1 MNFMLSKLKF
11 ILSNHDRRYIYGL
24 LLLSLPVSL
33 IELIGISAIA
43 PFMAIASD
51 FTLIESKPYFAFI
64 YEIFRFQNP
73 RDFVIAFGVALL
85 VFYVFR
91 SLINLLYQHLL
102 ARFTF
107 GRYYLIVGR
116 LFRNYLRLNYEE
128 FITKNTSYL
137 TKTITTE
144 AHNFTI
150 LLAAALFMT
159 SEVFV
164 VLLIYGTLLF
174 VNFKITLG
182 LTLMLALFGF
192 LMARIITLK
201 IKKQGREKEA
211 HQKGF
216 FETLSSS
223 FGNYKIIKLQ
233 SDDSAIMQTF
243 SSSLWG
249 YSLAN
254 IKNQTFFHIPRLLL
268 EALGFCMMI
277 AVVLYLFIKDS
288 SNVTSY
294 LPLLSMYVLALYR
307 LLPSINR
314 ILDSY
319 NKIIFNFRSLE
330 IIYQDLNAK
339 IKDLGDEKID
349 FKEQIT
355 LEKLYFGYQNKPIL
369 KDINLSIKRGEK
381 VAFIGESGSGK
392 STLVDIIIGLLSPK
406 EGKILVD
413 STEINANNLKSWR
426 SKIGYIPQNVYL
438 FAGSVAENV
447 AFGRDFDEEKIIA
460 VLKSANIYDF
470 LMQKE
475 GLDTQVGDGGIALSG
490 GQKQRIAIAR
500 ALYGEPE
507 VLVLDEATS
516 ALDSQVEAKI
526 MEEIYKIATNKTL
539 LIIAHRLSTIANC
552 DSIYKMQDG
561 SLTSVNYKDIL

>member
-1 MNFMLSKLKF
+1 MLSKLKF
-11 ILSNHDRRYIYGL
+11 ILSNHDWRYIYGL
-24 LLLSLPVSL
+24 LLLSLLISL

-43 PFMAIASD
+43 PFMAVASD
-51 FTLIESKPYFAFI
+51 FTLIESKPYFSFP
-64 YEIFRFQNP
+64 YTLFGFQTA
-73 RDFVIAFGVALL
+73 RDFVITFGVALL
-85 VFYVFR
+85 AFYVFR

-116 LFRNYLRLNYEE
+116 LFRNYLGLNYEE
-128 FITKNTSYL
+128 FLTKNTSYL

-201 IKKQGREKEA
+201 IKHQGREKET
-211 HQKGF
+211 HQKSF
-216 FETLSSS
+216 FEILSSS

-233 SDDSAIMQTF
+233 SDDSAIMRTF

-268 EALGFCMMI
+268 EAIGFCMMI
-277 AVVLYLFIKDS
+277 AVALYLFIKDS
-288 SNVTSY
+288 NNITSY
-294 LPLLSMYVLALYR
+294 LPLLSIYVLALYR

-330 IIYQDLNAK
+330 IIYQDLNTK
-339 IKDLGDEKID
+339 IKNLGEKKVD
-349 FKEQIT
+349 FSEQIL
-355 LEKLYFGYQNKPIL
+355 LENIHFSYQNKPIL
-369 KDINLSIKRGEK
+369 QGVNLRIKKGEK

-392 STLVDIIIGLLSPK
+392 STLVDVIIGLLSPTK
-406 EGKILVD
+406 GKILVD
-413 STEINANNLKSWR
+413 GVEINTNTLKNWR
-426 SKIGYIPQNVYL
+426 TKIGYIPQNVYL
-438 FAGSVAENV
+438 FSGSVAENV
-447 AFGRDFDEEKIIA
+447 AFGRDFDEQKIIA
-460 VLKSANIYDF
+460 TLKSANIYDF
-470 LMQKE
+470 LISKE
-475 GLDTQVGDGGIALSG
+475 GIHTQVGDGGIALSG

-500 ALYGEPE
+500 ALYGNPE
-507 VLVLDEATS
+507 ILVLDEATS
-516 ALDSQVEAKI
+516 ALDSQVETKI
-526 MEEIYKIATNKTL
+526 MEEIYRISEHKTL

-552 DSIYKMQDG
+552 DSIYKIQNG
-561 SLTSVNYKDIL
+561 ILTSITHKDIF

>member
-1 MNFMLSKLKF
+1 MLSKLQF
-11 ILSNHDRRYIYGL
+11 ILSNQDQRYIYGL
-24 LLLSLPVSL
+24 LLLSLLVSL
-33 IELIGISAIA
+33 VELIGISAIA
-43 PFMAIASD
+43 PFMAVASD
-51 FTLIESKPYFAFI
+51 FNLIEAKPYFSYF
-64 YEIFRFQNP
+64 YELFRFQNAK
-73 RDFVIAFGVALL
+73 DFVIAFGVALL
-85 VFYVFR
+85 AFYIFR

-116 LFRNYLRLNYEE
+116 LFRNYLGLNYEE

-182 LTLMLALFGF
+182 LTLMLAIFGF

-201 IKKQGREKEA
+201 IKRQGREKEV

-233 SDDSAIMQTF
+233 SDDSAIMQNF
-243 SSSLWG
+243 SNSLWG

-268 EALGFCMMI
+268 EAIGFCMMI
-277 AVVLYLFIKDS
+277 AVVLYLFIKDP
-288 SNVTSY
+288 SNVTNY

-339 IKDLGDEKID
+339 IRDLGDEKID
-349 FKEQIT
+349 FKTQIT
-355 LEKLYFGYQNKPIL
+355 LKNIHFNYQNKPIL
-369 KDINLSIKRGEK
+369 QDINLTIKKGEK
-381 VAFIGESGSGK
+381 IAFIGESGSGK
-392 STLVDIIIGLLSPK
+392 STLVDVIIGLLTPK
-406 EGKILVD
+406 EGKILID
-413 STEINANNLKSWR
+413 GTEINTNNLKSWR
-426 SKIGYIPQNVYL
+426 SKVGYIPQNVYL

-447 AFGRDFDEEKIIA
+447 AFGRDFDEERVIA
-460 VLKSANIYDF
+460 ALKSANIYDF
-470 LMQKE
+470 LIQKE

-500 ALYGEPE
+500 ALYGDPE
-507 VLVLDEATS
+507 ILVLDEATS
-516 ALDSQVEAKI
+516 ALDSEVEAKI
-526 MEEIYKIATNKTL
+526 MEEIYRVATHKTL

-552 DSIYKMQDG
+552 NSIYKMQNG
-561 SLTSVNYKDIL
+561 SLTPIGHKDVL

>member
-1 MNFMLSKLKF
+1 MFSKLRF
-11 ILSNHDRRYIYGL
+11 ILSHQDQHYIYGM
-24 LLLSLPVSL
+24 LLLSLLVSL

-43 PFMAIASD
+43 PFIAVASD
-51 FTLIESKPYFAFI
+51 FSLIESKTYFAFVYHFLHFDSP
-64 YEIFRFQNP
+64 YE
-73 RDFVIAFGVALL
+73 FVLCFGIVLL

-107 GRYYLIVGR
+107 GRYHLIVER
-116 LFRNYLRLNYEE
+116 LFRNYLDINYED
-128 FITKNTSYL
+128 FITKNTSHL

-150 LLAAALFMT
+150 LLAAFLFMT

-174 VNFKITLG
+174 VDFKITLS
-182 LTLMLALFGF
+182 LTFVLAILGF
-192 LMARIITLK
+192 LLARGIALK
-201 IKKQGREKEA
+201 IKKQGREKES
-211 HQKGF
+211 HQKTF

-233 SDDSAIMQTF
+233 SDSDSIWRNF
-243 SSSLWG
+243 SNSLEG

-254 IKNQTFFHIPRLLL
+254 IKNQTFFHIPRLSL

-277 AVVLYLFIKDS
+277 LVVLYLLIQNPN
-288 SNVTSY
+288 NVTGY

-319 NKIIFNFRSLE
+319 NKILFNFRSLE
-330 IIYQDLNAK
+330 IIYQDLK
-339 IKDLGDEKID
+339 MQTQDLGEEEVK
-349 FKEQIT
+349 FEQEIR
-355 LEKLYFGYQNKPIL
+355 LEKLSFGYQQKCVL
-369 KDINLSIKRGEK
+369 QEINLTICKGEK

-392 STLVDIIIGLLSPK
+392 STLVDCIIGLLCPQNGGIWIDDVK
-406 EGKILVD
+406 LEK
-413 STEINANNLKSWR
+413 TNLKSWR
-426 SKIGYIPQNVYL
+426 KKIGYIPQNVYL
-438 FAGSVAENV
+438 FSGNVEDNV
-447 AFGRDFDEEKIIA
+447 AFGRELDKEKIISC
-460 VLKSANIYDF
+460 LKSAKIYEF
-470 LMQKE
+470 LQTKE
-475 GLDTQVGDGGIALSG
+475 GLETQVGDGGIALSG

-507 VLVLDEATS
+507 ILVLDEATS
-516 ALDSQVEAKI
+516 ALDTEVEARI
-526 MEEIYKIATNKTL
+526 MEEIYKIAKDKTL
-539 LIIAHRLSTIANC
+539 LIIAHRLSTIEHC
-552 DSIYKMQDG
+552 DSIYRLQNGTLK
-561 SLTSVNYKDIL
+561 LV

>member
-1 MNFMLSKLKF
+1 MLKQLKF
-11 ILSNHDRRYIYGL
+11 ILSYKDWRYIYML
-24 LLLSLPVSL
+24 LTLSFLVSCV
-33 IELIGISAIA
+33 ELVGISAIA
-43 PFMAIASD
+43 PFMALASD
-51 FTLIESKPYFAFI
+51 FNLAHTNPYLAQI
-64 YEIFRFQNP
+64 YDLLHFKNP
-73 RDFVIAFGVALL
+73 KDFVIFFGIALL
-85 VFYVFR
+85 FFYGFR
-91 SLINLLYQHLL
+91 SLINLFYQHLL

-107 GRYYLIVGR
+107 GRYHLIVGR
-116 LFRNYLRLNYEE
+116 LFHNYLGLNYED

-150 LLAAALFMT
+150 LLAAFLFMT
-159 SEVFV
+159 SEIFV

-182 LTLMLALFGF
+182 LTLALAFFGF
-192 LMARIITLK
+192 LMVRFITKK
-201 IKKQGREKEA
+201 IKMQGKVKEK

-233 SDDSAIMQTF
+233 DDHSAILQNF
-243 SSSLWG
+243 GDSLEG

-268 EALGFCMMI
+268 EALGFCAMI
-277 AVVLYLFIKDS
+277 AVVLYLLLRDS
-288 SNVTSY
+288 NITSY

-319 NKIIFNFRSLE
+319 NKILFNFRSLE
-330 IIYQDLNAK
+330 IIYNDLNLQ

-349 FKEQIT
+349 FEQSIV
-355 LEKLYFGYQNKPIL
+355 LDNISFSYDKKLILQNISL
-369 KDINLSIKRGEK
+369 QIKKGDK

-392 STLVDIIIGLLSPK
+392 STLVDLIIGLLTQIS
-406 EGKILVD
+406 GKIYVD
-413 STEINANNLKSWR
+413 NIEITAKNLKNWR
-426 SKIGYIPQNVYL
+426 SKVGYIPQSVYL
-438 FAGSVAENV
+438 FSGSVAENV
-447 AFGRDFDEEKIIA
+447 AFGRAYDETKIIA
-460 VLKSANIYDF
+460 CLKSANIYTF
-470 LMQKE
+470 LETKE
-475 GLDTQVGDGGIALSG
+475 GLQTQVGDGGVALSG

-507 VLVLDEATS
+507 ILVLDEATS
-516 ALDSQVEAKI
+516 ALDAEVEAKI
-526 MEEIYKIATNKTL
+526 MEEIYKIAENKTL
-539 LIIAHRLSTIANC
+539 LIIAHRLSTIAKCNV
-552 DSIYKMQDG
+552 IYKMQNKN
-561 SLTSVNYKDIL
+561 LLQINYAEALEKK

>member
-1 MNFMLSKLKF
+1 MFSKLRF
-11 ILSNHDRRYIYGL
+11 ILSHQDQHYIYGM
-24 LLLSLPVSL
+24 LLLSLLVSL

-43 PFMAIASD
+43 PFIAVASD
-51 FTLIESKPYFAFI
+51 FSLIESKTYFAFVYHFLHFDSP
-64 YEIFRFQNP
+64 YE
-73 RDFVIAFGVALL
+73 FVLCFGIVLL

-107 GRYYLIVGR
+107 GRYHLIVER
-116 LFRNYLRLNYEE
+116 LFRNYLDINYED
-128 FITKNTSYL
+128 FITKNTSHL

-150 LLAAALFMT
+150 LLAAFLFMT

-174 VNFKITLG
+174 VDFKITLG
-182 LTLMLALFGF
+182 LTFVLAILGF
-192 LMARIITLK
+192 LLARGIALK
-201 IKKQGREKEA
+201 IKKQGREKES
-211 HQKGF
+211 HQKTF

-233 SDDSAIMQTF
+233 SDSDSIWRNF
-243 SSSLWG
+243 SNSLEG

-254 IKNQTFFHIPRLLL
+254 IKNQTFFHIPRLSL

-277 AVVLYLFIKDS
+277 LVVLYLLIQNPN
-288 SNVTSY
+288 NVTGY

-319 NKIIFNFRSLE
+319 NKILFNFRSLE
-330 IIYQDLNAK
+330 IIYQDLK
-339 IKDLGDEKID
+339 MQTQDLGEEEVKFEREIR
-349 FKEQIT
+349 
-355 LEKLYFGYQNKPIL
+355 LEKLSFGYQQKYVL
-369 KDINLSIKRGEK
+369 QEINLTICKGEK

-392 STLVDIIIGLLSPK
+392 STLVDCIIGLLCPQNGGIWIDDVK
-406 EGKILVD
+406 LEK
-413 STEINANNLKSWR
+413 TNLKSWR
-426 SKIGYIPQNVYL
+426 KKIGYIPQNVYL
-438 FAGSVAENV
+438 FSGNVADNV
-447 AFGRDFDEEKIIA
+447 AFGRELDKEKIISC
-460 VLKSANIYDF
+460 LKSAKIYEF
-470 LMQKE
+470 LQTKE
-475 GLDTQVGDGGIALSG
+475 GLETQVGDGGIALSG

-507 VLVLDEATS
+507 ILVLDEATS
-516 ALDSQVEAKI
+516 ALDTEVEARI
-526 MEEIYKIATNKTL
+526 MEEIYKIAKDKTL
-539 LIIAHRLSTIANC
+539 LIIAHRLSTIEHC
-552 DSIYKMQDG
+552 DSIYRLQNGTLK
-561 SLTSVNYKDIL
+561 LV